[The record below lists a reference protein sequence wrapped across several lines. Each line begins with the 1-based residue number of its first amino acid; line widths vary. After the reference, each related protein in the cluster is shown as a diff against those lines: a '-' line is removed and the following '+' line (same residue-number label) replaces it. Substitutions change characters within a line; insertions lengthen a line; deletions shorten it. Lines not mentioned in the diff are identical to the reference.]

1 MAASDVE
8 HLHQLAV
15 HSYYVG
21 EREVGLRACER
32 LLGERLTPER
42 EAIVRRNRTWYTP
55 TLDTLAACTMQQID
69 VEPAVEGW
77 TLFNPTIVATRF
89 GHLLVVRSS
98 NYRMVDG
105 RYVTPEED
113 GGKIRTLNV
122 RASLD
127 SSLGVHRKTK
137 PLICTYDRSDFPVD
151 GLEDVRLNV
160 IGYRIVAS
168 GTVRNAAGRDG
179 LARIGVGDVVCGE
192 VQPVVLNEPV
202 AGRHEKNWMPLL
214 GTETWLYSCHEDG
227 RVVTVSRQGDRW
239 VLTPRGESPLNA
251 RGFRGGSQLVPHG
264 DGWVCVIHEV
274 AEDEGRRTYEHRF
287 VWFDADLSITGWSSP
302 FVFRGQRQ
310 IEFAAGLSWLDA
322 GRLVVTFGVR
332 DEEAWLA
339 VVQHDELYAARYTP

>member
-21 EREVGLRACER
+21 EREVGMRACER

-55 TLDTLAACTMQQID
+55 TLDTLTDCTMRQID
-69 VEPAVEGW
+69 IEPACEGW
-77 TLFNPTIVATRF
+77 TVFNPTIVASRF

-105 RYVTPEED
+105 RYVTPEAD
-113 GGKIRTLNV
+113 GGKIRTVNV

-127 SSLGVHRKTK
+127 SSLGVYRKEK
-137 PLICTYDRSDFPVD
+137 PLVCLYDRSDFSVD
-151 GLEDVRLNV
+151 GLEDVRLNK
-160 IGYRIVAS
+160 IGDRIVAS

-179 LARIGVGDVVCGE
+179 LARIGVGDVVFGE
-192 VQPVVLNEPV
+192 VHPVVLDEPV
-202 AGRHEKNWMPLL
+202 PGRHEKNWMPLI

-239 VLTPRGESPLNA
+239 VLTPRGTSPLIA

-264 DGWVCVIHEV
+264 DGWVCVVHEV

-287 VWFDADLSITGWSSP
+287 VWFGAELSITGWSSP

-310 IEFAAGLSWLDA
+310 IEFAAGLAWLDA

-339 VVQHDELYAARYTP
+339 VVNHDQLYATRSTP

>member
-69 VEPAVEGW
+69 VEPACEGW
-77 TLFNPTIVATRF
+77 TVFNPTIVATRF

-137 PLICTYDRSDFPVD
+137 PLVCTYARSEFPVD

-168 GTVRNAAGRDG
+168 GTVRNAACRDG

-192 VQPVVLNEPV
+192 VQPVVLDEPV
-202 AGRHEKNWMPLL
+202 PGRHEKNWMPLL
-214 GTETWLYSCHEDG
+214 GTETWLYSCHEHG

-239 VLTPRGESPLNA
+239 VLTPRGASPLNT

-274 AEDEGRRTYEHRF
+274 ADDEGRRTYEHRF
-287 VWFDADLSITGWSSP
+287 VWFDAELSITGWSSP
-302 FVFRGQRQ
+302 FVFQHQRQ
-310 IEFAAGLSWLDA
+310 IEFCAGLAWLDS

-339 VVQHDELYAARYTP
+339 VVQHDELYAARSTP

>member
-1 MAASDVE
+1 MAASDIE

-15 HSYYVG
+15 HAYYVG
-21 EREVGLRACER
+21 EHDVGLRACER
-32 LLGERLTPER
+32 LLGEGLTPAR

-77 TLFNPTIVATRF
+77 TLFNPTIVARKGEF
-89 GHLLVVRSS
+89 LLVIRSS

-127 SSLGVHRKTK
+127 SSLGVYRKEK
-137 PLICTYDRSDFPVD
+137 PLVCLYDRSDFSVD

-160 IGYRIVAS
+160 IGDRIVAS
-168 GTVRNAAGRDG
+168 GTIRNAAGRDG
-179 LARIGVGDVVCGE
+179 LARIGVGAVVCGE
-192 VQPVVLNEPV
+192 VRPVVLDEPV
-202 AGRHEKNWMPLL
+202 PGRHEKNWMPLL

-239 VLTPRGESPLNA
+239 VLTPRGTSPAIA
-251 RGFRGGSQLVPHG
+251 R
-264 DGWVCVIHEV
+264 
-274 AEDEGRRTYEHRF
+274 
-287 VWFDADLSITGWSSP
+287 
-302 FVFRGQRQ
+302 
-310 IEFAAGLSWLDA
+310 
-322 GRLVVTFGVR
+322 
-332 DEEAWLA
+332 
-339 VVQHDELYAARYTP
+339 